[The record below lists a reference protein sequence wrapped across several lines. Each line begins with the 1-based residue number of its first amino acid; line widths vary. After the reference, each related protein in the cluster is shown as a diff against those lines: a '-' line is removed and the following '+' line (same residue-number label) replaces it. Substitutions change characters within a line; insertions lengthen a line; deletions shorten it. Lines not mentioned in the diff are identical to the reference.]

1 MVLSFAIREFLPLLF
16 TAASHHLES
25 RLPIVGTQWAVVK

>member
-16 TAASHHLES
+16 TAVSHHLEPC
-25 RLPIVGTQWAVVK
+25 LTIVGAQWAVVK